1 MKKSILVIA
10 VSTCI
15 AVVSCNSPV
24 EKVKNAQED
33 VAVANA
39 NLDKANQEYI
49 EDILNY
55 RKEVAQ
61 KIEANNVSIAE
72 FKARIEHDKKATKA
86 EYMKKM
92 EELEAKNSDAKKKM
106 DEYSQDGKENWE
118 KFKTEFNHD
127 MDELGKAFKDLT
139 VKNTK

>member
-10 VSTCI
+10 ASTFI

-33 VAVANA
+33 VAVANE

-49 EDILNY
+49 ADISNY

-61 KIEANNVSIAE
+61 KIEANNASIAD
-72 FKARIEHDKKATKA
+72 FKSRIEHEKKETRA

-92 EELEAKNSDAKKKM
+92 EELEMKNSDAKKKM
-106 DEYSQDGKENWE
+106 DEYNQEGKDNWE

>member
-1 MKKSILVIA
+1 MKKSILVI
-10 VSTCI
+10 VTSICI

-49 EDILNY
+49 ADILSY

-72 FKARIEHDKKATKA
+72 FKVRIEHEKKETRA
-86 EYMKKM
+86 EYIKKM
-92 EELEAKNSDAKKKM
+92 EELEMKNSDAKKKM
-106 DEYSQDGKENWE
+106 DEYNQEGKENWE

-127 MDELGKAFKDLT
+127 MEELGKAFKDLT